1 MSTLTDIASVKDL
14 DAIIDDKE
22 DKLTIIDFHAT
33 WYVFARLVPEV
44 QILMMRA
51 QFWNQVWS
59 LYKAHSE
66 SEKYNEI
73 TFTRCDVDVAQDVA
87 EKFGISAM
95 PTFVL
100 LKGKKVVSSV
110 RGANPPAL
118 EQALNG
124 LLKEGEGKS
133 TASFPGQGQTLA

>member
-33 WYVFARLVPEV
+33 WCGPCHLIAPK
-44 QILMMRA
+44 
-51 QFWNQVWS
+51 
-59 LYKAHSE
+59 YKAHSE